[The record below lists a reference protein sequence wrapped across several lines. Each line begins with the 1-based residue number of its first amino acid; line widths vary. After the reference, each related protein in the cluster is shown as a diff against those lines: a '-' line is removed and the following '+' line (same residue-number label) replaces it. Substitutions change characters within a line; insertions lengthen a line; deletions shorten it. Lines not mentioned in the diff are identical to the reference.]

1 MPTVSTMMPDSAPA
15 ATRMFTSSHV
25 SHQPPITEGSHSASF
40 STLSRETLKAW
51 LDEAQSAGQP
61 EPILGERRHP
71 RFLWVMYVEVMKI
84 GNAAEKSPCRIRDI
98 SEGGIG
104 LFCHQKWSTEEPVR
118 ICRPNQRGQHVDG
131 KVVHC
136 TQTVGGFLVGVEVA

>member
-1 MPTVSTMMPDSAPA
+1 MPTVSTMMPESAPV
-15 ATRMFTSSHV
+15 ATPMFGPGAV
-25 SHQPPITEGSHSASF
+25 SHQPPITEGPRSGSF

-51 LDEAQSAGQP
+51 LDEAQIAGQP
-61 EPILGERRHP
+61 ESILGERRHP

-118 ICRPNQRGQHVDG
+118 ICRPNQPGMHVDG
-131 KVVHC
+131 TVVHC